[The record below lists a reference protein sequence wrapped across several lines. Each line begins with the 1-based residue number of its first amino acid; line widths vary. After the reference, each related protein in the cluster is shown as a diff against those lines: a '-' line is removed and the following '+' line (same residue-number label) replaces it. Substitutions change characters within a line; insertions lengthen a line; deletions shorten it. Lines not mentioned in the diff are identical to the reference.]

1 MRVSSIFYVRLYVI
15 YVRQSYIL
23 GSKLKIW
30 RNIRMENMKWKNHF
44 VVIIGRTYDGR
55 FPIIRLIEPIYNYGK
70 IMYNIGTEIV
80 VTDEELTA
88 I

>member
-1 MRVSSIFYVRLYVI
+1 
-15 YVRQSYIL
+15 
-23 GSKLKIW
+23 
-30 RNIRMENMKWKNHF
+30 MENMKWKNHF